1 MAQRQERNKQGW
13 RRGRQRDGSSASA
26 SKKAG
31 VMVLALAGAFVVP
44 VDASG
49 SSNPHFRTSEDAFL
63 TVDAALSRGA
73 WVRPIL
79 SSGDTIGDFTF
90 EGLPDG
96 IGVRPGRR
104 NGLIDVYVAHEQTT
118 IPFRDNQDFQNSS
131 ISRVTLG
138 TWGKQRARVMDAAV
152 AMEPGEFLRF
162 CSANM
167 ATPAEGMDDYVFFT
181 GEETSDTVDG
191 VQRGFAVALN
201 TETGHSTAIPGM
213 GRLNHEN
220 TVVVPGGWDELAL
233 LTTDDTFSAGTSQ
246 LYMYLADDQD
256 AIFADTGSLY
266 GLRVTGSNG
275 KALADPADAFNG
287 ANDYLDLDV
296 GESFQGQF
304 IPVPRYVAIGD
315 QDALEDWSNANNV
328 FQFIRLEDVAYDPR
342 NPLVVYIADTGASR
356 VNPDPETGRMARPA
370 DTEGLADNGRVF
382 KMMMNPDDPTIVDS
396 LSILADGDAVDSDV
410 YVPFRHPDNL
420 DTSRKS
426 LMVQEDAS
434 EAQIWQYHF
443 SKDSWRSVASVVD
456 PSGESTGI
464 VDVSEWFGGGTWLV
478 NVQGHGANVDVD
490 TTSIPG
496 TTIKRESGQLLLMR
510 IPGS

>member
-1 MAQRQERNKQGW
+1 MG
-13 RRGRQRDGSSASA
+13 GSSRTTA
-26 SKKAG
+26 KAG
-31 VMVLALAGAFVVP
+31 LLAIALAGAIVAP
-44 VDASG
+44 VGASASG
-49 SSNPHFRTSEDAFL
+49 NPHFRTSEEAFL
-63 TVDAALSRGA
+63 AIDEALPRGA
-73 WVRPIL
+73 WVRPII

-96 IGVRPGRR
+96 LGVRPGRR
-104 NGLIDVYVAHEQTT
+104 KGLIDVYVAHEQSTVA
-118 IPFRDNQDFQNSS
+118 FRDNQDFQDSS

-138 TWGKQRARVMDAAV
+138 TWGKQRARVMDAEV
-152 AMEPGEFLRF
+152 AMEPDGFLRF
-162 CSANM
+162 CSASM

-201 TETGHSTAIPGM
+201 TETGHATSIPGM

-220 TVVVPGGWDELAL
+220 TVLVPGGWDELAL

-266 GLRVTGSNG
+266 AFRVTGSNG
-275 KALADPADAFNG
+275 TPLADAADPFNG

-296 GESFQGQF
+296 GEAFQGEF
-304 IPVPRYVAIGD
+304 IPVPREVAVGD
-315 QDALEDWSNANNV
+315 QDALEDWSNDNNV
-328 FQFIRLEDVAYDPR
+328 FQSIRLEDVAYDPR
-342 NPLVVYIADTGASR
+342 NPLVVYIADTGGSR
-356 VNPDPETGRMARPA
+356 VNPDPETGRMHRPA
-370 DTEGLADNGRVF
+370 DTDGLADNGRVF
-382 KMMMNPDDPTIVDS
+382 KMVMNANDPTIVDS
-396 LSILADGDAVDSDV
+396 LTILADGDAVDSDV

-426 LMVQEDAS
+426 LMIQEDAS
-434 EAQIWQYHF
+434 ETLIWQYHF
-443 SKDSWRSVASVVD
+443 SQDSWRPVASVVN

-478 NVQGHGANVDVD
+478 NVQGHGVNVDVD
-490 TTSIPG
+490 TTTIPG